1 MNCHLEDARQEE
13 SEPCLGQAPCVVP
26 AALRMLPCA
35 PHDEERTALLVPLCA
50 LSVVAGASDSLS
62 QECADAAA
70 ARGNFFVQV
79 SHLSW

>member
-1 MNCHLEDARQEE
+1 
-13 SEPCLGQAPCVVP
+13 
-26 AALRMLPCA
+26 MLPCA